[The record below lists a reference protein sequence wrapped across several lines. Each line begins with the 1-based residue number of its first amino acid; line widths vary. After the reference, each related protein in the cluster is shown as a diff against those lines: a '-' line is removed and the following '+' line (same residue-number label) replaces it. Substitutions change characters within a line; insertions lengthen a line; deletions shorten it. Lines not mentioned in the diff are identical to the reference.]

1 MSGMKLGNAKI
12 ERFREQYGFTN
23 WLPTSAKTGENCSD
37 KENGRQP
44 SKLKQLIAGSIPW
57 DAAVDD

>member
-1 MSGMKLGNAKI
+1 MKLGNAKI